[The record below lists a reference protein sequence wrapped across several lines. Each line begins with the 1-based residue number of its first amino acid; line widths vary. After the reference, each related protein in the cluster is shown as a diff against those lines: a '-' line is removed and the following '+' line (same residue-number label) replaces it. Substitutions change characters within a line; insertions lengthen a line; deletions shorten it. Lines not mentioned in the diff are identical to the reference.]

1 MFAAVFSQLHCDIIT
16 GTDPVS
22 FCCLGNCMLS
32 PASDELPHTQKN
44 HWKGVFAEGGGLWVM
59 FICFQMFSSCVICIL
74 RVDLNFSELSTKEE
88 SESGKTSGAGLCDKW
103 CPSIR
108 LAS

>member
-1 MFAAVFSQLHCDIIT
+1 
-16 GTDPVS
+16 
-22 FCCLGNCMLS
+22 MLS
-32 PASDELPHTQKN
+32 PASDELPHTPQKSLER
-44 HWKGVFAEGGGLWVM
+44 GLCGGRGFVGEGGGLWVM

-74 RVDLNFSELSTKEE
+74 RVDMNFSELSTKEE

-103 CPSIR
+103 CPSTR